1 MKRIPVK
8 IESFAA
14 KMNTGKNTAKAGSA
28 TRKAALGGMNMGFN
42 LTNGLGSG
50 NITSYSSYTNM
61 GLTSGVIGDVPEYFQ
76 LMNANNGGILYWPI
90 SLKEKYSWFRYF
102 AKVDP
107 YVKRAI
113 EFHTD
118 LPMSKLIL
126 RMPKIE
132 DKKLREKI
140 LRKYEGM
147 IKRIK
152 LFDRLHSM
160 LYESAI
166 LGNCFCFIEFD
177 EERKEWG
184 KIVIL
189 PPEEIVI
196 SKIPMSDQSKVQYRP
211 EILNN
216 IIKQYTIPVNDKESY
231 LEYVEGLP
239 DDEKETLKNIPYE
252 LAKQLIENN
261 GTLTMDTDPFVGDDG
276 HKIGSFVYN
285 FSEKRHDYFD
295 LGTSP
300 LECILIPL
308 LMKEHYKYTQLSLAS
323 RNMTP
328 RNKISAPDIGEE
340 ALKQLRA
347 EVDMSMLNPDYTIVT
362 NYEWS
367 WDLMGAEN
375 RLIDLSREYAEINEQ
390 LFAGLGITKEILTG
404 EGMYSG
410 SKVSVELL
418 NTRYLLKREMMCNFV
433 EESLFLPI
441 AEENGFYEEDE
452 WGNKRYLYP
461 KLSFT
466 RLSIRD
472 NAEVFDSLFQLYQ
485 KGSVPID
492 IILDLFNMDSDEVHE
507 KLKNDMFTVKD
518 AAYNDMLRSI
528 YNDISSKIA
537 EETDL
542 ADQMIE
548 YVTGP
553 GGKKLNR
560 VNQEEG
566 IEEGTEEEI
575 MDYPNEDLEESSD
588 QEVTMDETPEEDN
601 SGTNSTDEEL
611 VKEYLD
617 EKDQESSE
625 GQMESSVED
634 ENVAELLTS
643 QAFRRRK

>member
-8 IESFAA
+8 KETFMS
-14 KMNTGKNTAKAGSA
+14 KMNTGKSTANVSK
-28 TRKAALGGMNMGFN
+28 TTKRAALGGMNFGFN
-42 LTNGLGSG
+42 LTSGIG
-50 NITSYSSYTNM
+50 NINTSAYSTSYANM
-61 GLTSGVIGDVPEYFQ
+61 GMSGGAFGDVPEYFQ
-76 LMNANNGGILYWPI
+76 IMNANNGGILYWPV
-90 SLKEKYSWFRYF
+90 SLKEKYSWYRYF
-102 AKVDP
+102 ARVDP

-126 RMPKIE
+126 RMPKME
-132 DKKLREKI
+132 DKELRERI

-147 IKRIK
+147 VKRIK

-166 LGNCFCFIEFD
+166 IGNCYCFIEFD
-177 EERKEWG
+177 EEKKEWG

-189 PPEEIVI
+189 PPEEILV
-196 SKIPMSDQSKVQYRP
+196 SKIPMSDQAKVQYRP
-211 EILNN
+211 EILSR
-216 IIKQYTIPVNDKESY
+216 IMQQYSVPVYDKESY
-231 LEYVEGLP
+231 ENFISGLS
-239 DDEKETLKNIPYE
+239 EEEREILKNIPFD
-252 LAKQLIENN
+252 LAKQLVENN
-261 GTLTMDTDPFVGDDG
+261 GVLTMDTDPFTGDG
-276 HKIGSFVYN
+276 EHKVGSFVYH

-300 LECILIPL
+300 LECVLIPL

-340 ALKQLRA
+340 ALQQLRA

-362 NYEWS
+362 NYEWN
-367 WDLMGAEN
+367 WELIGAEN
-375 RLIDLSREYAEINEQ
+375 RLIDLSREYAEIDEQ
-390 LFAGLGITKEILTG
+390 FFAGLGITKELLTG

-418 NTRYLLKREMMCNFV
+418 NTRYLFKREMMCNFV

-441 AEENGFYEEDE
+441 AEENGFFEVDD
-452 WGNKRYLYP
+452 WGNKHYFYP

-485 KGSVPID
+485 KGSIPID
-492 IILDLFNMDSDEVHE
+492 IILDLFNLDSDEVHE

-528 YNDISSKIA
+528 YNDIASKIT
-537 EETDL
+537 EGTDI
-542 ADQMIE
+542 ADQMID

-553 GGKKLNR
+553 GGKALNK
-560 VNQEEG
+560 VQQSEEG
-566 IEEGTEEEI
+566 DEGEFSES
-575 MDYPNEDLEESSD
+575 PQEESSEEST
-588 QEVTMDETPEEDN
+588 QIEENNPET
-601 SGTNSTDEEL
+601 TDEEL
-611 VKEYLD
+611 VQEYLD
-617 EKDQESSE
+617 SQNNEPADPQI
-625 GQMESSVED
+625 ESSVED
-634 ENVAELLTS
+634 ENVAELLTT
-643 QAFRRRK
+643 QAFRRNK